1 MLTAE
6 SLSPFCTAVKLKSAR
21 LGFLGAK
28 RASRRSSRW
37 KVATINTAAP
47 GARGGYK
54 RKNYGKT
61 DFYSDEIPNS
71 AVSIV
76 NLPAL
81 SSLKLPITT
90 TSGKGQGEH
99 SDKLGN
105 KKDKTMNV
113 NQILTA
119 VGVVVAIAAVF
130 VGQLAAY
137 SALILVV
144 LGLVSGFMNP
154 TADMAGRMAYTVA
167 AVAMPTVAN
176 QLDAIPAVGAPLNS
190 IIDNIAVMIAGLVVA
205 NFLLAVKD
213 SVMASGE

>member
-1 MLTAE
+1 M
-6 SLSPFCTAVKLKSAR
+6 
-21 LGFLGAK
+21 
-28 RASRRSSRW
+28 
-37 KVATINTAAP
+37 
-47 GARGGYK
+47 
-54 RKNYGKT
+54 
-61 DFYSDEIPNS
+61 
-71 AVSIV
+71 
-76 NLPAL
+76 
-81 SSLKLPITT
+81 
-90 TSGKGQGEH
+90 GQGEY
-99 SDKLGN
+99 SDILSN
-105 KKDKTMNV
+105 NKDKTMNI

-144 LGLVSGFMNP
+144 LGLVSGFMHP

-176 QLDAIPAVGAPLNS
+176 QLEAIPAIGAPLNS
-190 IIDNIAVMIAGLVVA
+190 IIDNIAVMIAGMVVA

>member
-1 MLTAE
+1 M
-6 SLSPFCTAVKLKSAR
+6 
-21 LGFLGAK
+21 
-28 RASRRSSRW
+28 
-37 KVATINTAAP
+37 
-47 GARGGYK
+47 
-54 RKNYGKT
+54 
-61 DFYSDEIPNS
+61 
-71 AVSIV
+71 
-76 NLPAL
+76 
-81 SSLKLPITT
+81 
-90 TSGKGQGEH
+90 GQGER

-105 KKDKTMNV
+105 NKDKTMNV

-144 LGLVSGFMNP
+144 LGLVMGMVSP
-154 TADMAGRMAYTVA
+154 TAEMAGRMAYTIA

-176 QLDAIPAVGAPLNS
+176 QLDAIPAIGAPLNS
-190 IIDNIAVMIAGLVVA
+190 IIDNIAVMIAGMVVA

>member
-1 MLTAE
+1 
-6 SLSPFCTAVKLKSAR
+6 VIR
-21 LGFLGAK
+21 LGYLDVK
-28 RASRRSSRW
+28 RVSRPLSMGL
-37 KVATINTAAP
+37 VAITSTEAP
-47 GARGGYK
+47 GRRGGDK
-54 RKNYGKT
+54 RKNYDKK
-61 DFYSDEIPNS
+61 DFNRDEMSNLS
-71 AVSIV
+71 LSIV
-76 NLPAL
+76 NLGPL
-81 SSLKLPITT
+81 SSLWLPITAT
-90 TSGKGQGEH
+90 PSDMGQGEH

-105 KKDKTMNV
+105 NKDKTMNV

-119 VGVVVAIAAVF
+119 VGVVIAIAAVF

-176 QLDAIPAVGAPLNS
+176 QLEAIPAIGAPLNS
-190 IIDNIAVMIAGLVVA
+190 IIDNIAVMIAGMVVA

>member
-1 MLTAE
+1 
-6 SLSPFCTAVKLKSAR
+6 
-21 LGFLGAK
+21 
-28 RASRRSSRW
+28 
-37 KVATINTAAP
+37 
-47 GARGGYK
+47 
-54 RKNYGKT
+54 
-61 DFYSDEIPNS
+61 
-71 AVSIV
+71 
-76 NLPAL
+76 
-81 SSLKLPITT
+81 
-90 TSGKGQGEH
+90 
-99 SDKLGN
+99 
-105 KKDKTMNV
+105 MNV

-154 TADMAGRMAYTVA
+154 TADMAGRMAYTIA
-167 AVAMPTVAN
+167 ALAMPTVAN